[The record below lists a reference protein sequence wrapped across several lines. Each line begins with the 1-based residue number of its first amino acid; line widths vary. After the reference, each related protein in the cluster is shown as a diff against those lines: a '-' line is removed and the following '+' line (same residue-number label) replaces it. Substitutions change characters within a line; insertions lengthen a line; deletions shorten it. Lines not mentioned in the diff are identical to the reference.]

1 MWSIWSI
8 CFGGPIS
15 ENSTWKGWDHSLFPC
30 DKTGWSIILQD
41 IQRTPAGRKQI
52 HPCHV
57 RFNFFALP
65 TISSILHIHQ
75 LFPKKGAWKMG
86 YWNRPETWQKCPCSG
101 HRWLSVAS
109 PMASKT
115 HCMWQVVG
123 SKPTIFQRWDW
134 PLTNFTYDKC
144 TWQVS
149 GWLGVSSRLTL
160 WLGKFPHTT
169 RIYL

>member
-1 MWSIWSI
+1 MINLIYLFWGPY
-8 CFGGPIS
+8 FGEFNMEGMGSFFIS
-15 ENSTWKGWDHSLFPC
+15 LWHQNRMVHHLARYPTNSSWTNH
-30 DKTGWSIILQD
+30 
-41 IQRTPAGRKQI
+41 
-52 HPCHV
+52 
-57 RFNFFALP
+57 
-65 TISSILHIHQ
+65 HQ
-75 LFPKKGAWKMG
+75 LFPKKKGAWKMG
-86 YWNRPETWQKCPCSG
+86 YWNRPETWQKYPCSG

-169 RIYL
+169 RIYLQNQSANPFVSMTSLML